1 MMPHHH
7 RYLPLLLLVVAN
19 GVSAAPFRTKPK
31 AVIAS
36 KSSSF
41 VLTDVI
47 TQSRFDR
54 MVNKI
59 FDDADSNK
67 DGSISFAECYEL
79 VLNLYININRQAPIP
94 PPSRRTVHQLF
105 IKEDISRD
113 QRLQRE
119 EFKKLARVLGSRAAT
134 RLAAHKVVTLI
145 GAPLLAAYVVR
156 RLTGKEWLPA
166 FAAWVVPDSLE
177 EKVLPVITS
186 KNFCRTV
193 LIVIFVSTLGNFI
206 FRNINWILDKSL
218 PKDELEERMFYK

>member
-1 MMPHHH
+1 M
-7 RYLPLLLLVVAN
+7 
-19 GVSAAPFRTKPK
+19 
-31 AVIAS
+31 
-36 KSSSF
+36 
-41 VLTDVI
+41 
-47 TQSRFDR
+47 

-67 DGSISFAECYEL
+67 DGTISFAECYEL
-79 VLNLYININRQAPIP
+79 VLKLYININRQAPIP
-94 PPSRRTVHQLF
+94 PPSRRIVHQLF

-119 EFKKLARVLGSRAAT
+119 EFGKLARCLGSRAAT

-156 RLTGKEWLPA
+156 QLTGKEWLPE

-193 LIVIFVSTLGNFI
+193 LIVILVSTLGNFI
-206 FRNINWILDKSL
+206 FKNINWILDKSL